1 VSLGLRSNLI
11 RADGREETNEAG
23 KEGKAGKQVGIKIFL
38 TISIYILL
46 LLLLLLLLLS
56 AIIWRVLKRQTN
68 QH

>member
-46 LLLLLLLLLS
+46 LLLLLLLS